1 MSQFNCMRAGCR
13 DVFHAFLVE
22 NADYEG
28 FFEIPK
34 LDYSCEKPLKVIAFS
49 KAIKSKDYD
58 CWVHF
63 FEDDVAFERIW
74 NKPRKYLPIL
84 KKSKGVF
91 SPDFSV
97 YRDMPLVMQYWNIYR
112 SRAIA
117 RWLQDNGVNVITNV
131 RWGDRRTYSISCCGV
146 PKNGTIVVGSHGTL
160 KNVDDR
166 EWFVNGLK
174 YAVYTLHP
182 TVIVVYGS
190 APDSIFAQYKE
201 QGILILQFDSSFAI
215 SRRKEDA

>member
-1 MSQFNCMRAGCR
+1 MSQVNCLRPGCR

-34 LDYSCEKPLKVIAFS
+34 LDYLCEKPLRVIAFS
-49 KAIKSKDYD
+49 KIIKSKDFD

-74 NKPRKYLPIL
+74 NNPRKYLPIL
-84 KKSKGVF
+84 KRFKGVI
-91 SPDFSV
+91 SPDFSL

-117 RWLQDNGVNVITNV
+117 RWLQDNGVKVIVNV
-131 RWGDRRTYSISCCGV
+131 RWGDRRTHSISCCGV
-146 PKNGTIVVGSHGTL
+146 PKNGAIAIGSHGTL
-160 KNVDDR
+160 KQRDDR
-166 EWFVNGLK
+166 EYFVNGLK
-174 YAVYTLHP
+174 YVVDNIHP
-182 TVIVVYGS
+182 KIIVVYGA
-190 APDSIFAQYKE
+190 APDSIFAEYKE